1 MTEREKEVLNNTV
14 KIIKENLNPL
24 KIFIFG
30 SRAKGKSKIN
40 SDFDIAIDM
49 KRPDIRTQRIV
60 KEKIDDAAGLYSI
73 DLIYLNSVEKNFRD
87 LVLKTGL
94 VVYEK

>member
-14 KIIKENLNPL
+14 NIIKEDLNPL

-60 KEKIDDAAGLYSI
+60 KEKIDDVAGLYSI
-73 DLIYLNSVEKNFRD
+73 DLVYLNSVEKNFRD